1 MIRNVSTVETLPE
14 EQVSSVRFVRLDLA
28 FSIKREIR
36 WVDDYPLSV
45 AADSRKMSNDLE
57 IRFERVLDS
66 ILDDEYQSPVPLVPF
81 VTFESRKTFP
91 GISSKLLE

>member
-1 MIRNVSTVETLPE
+1 MIRTVSTVETLPE